1 MAAILPRLY
10 LLISLVLVPTLTA
23 AQSRPYGGNALPPS
37 SNRSRVSPAATVA
50 DFRFACLVSA
60 GALPGYARYLLDAT
74 AMPAVEQYDYIVVGG
89 GTAGCPLAATLSG
102 PGGGR
107 VLLLERGGAPSEFP
121 ALATAGGF
129 VRTLALAD
137 PAPESDAPAQAFV
150 SEDGVPNVRARVLGG
165 GTAINAG
172 FYSRAHPGWFQGHG
186 EVWLPARSKVWMPC
200 SVFCWH
206 MIVHKSPHLM
216 RSRAC
221 ERA

>member
-1 MAAILPRLY
+1 MASKRFLHFPPHPNPHFVFCASALSNSPLPQSLAPAMHVVSAVVHHLLLGVILA
-10 LLISLVLVPTLTA
+10 PTLAA
-23 AQSRPYGGNALPPS
+23 AQSRPFG
-37 SNRSRVSPAATVA
+37 
-50 DFRFACLVSA
+50 

-89 GTAGCPLAATLSG
+89 GTSGCPIAATLTG

-129 VRTLALAD
+129 VRTLAMAD
-137 PAPESDAPAQAFV
+137 PAPESDAPAQAFT

-186 EVWLPARSKVWMPC
+186 EVGFSNP
-200 SVFCWH
+200 FF
-206 MIVHKSPHLM
+206 
-216 RSRAC
+216 
-221 ERA
+221 